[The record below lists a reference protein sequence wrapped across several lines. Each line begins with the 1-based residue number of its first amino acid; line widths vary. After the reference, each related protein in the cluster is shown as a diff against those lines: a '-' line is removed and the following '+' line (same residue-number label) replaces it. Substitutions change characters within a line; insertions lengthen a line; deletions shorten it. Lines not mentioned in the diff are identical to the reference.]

1 MRGEG
6 RSQAQRML
14 RMLVIS
20 ALFGAANKQAGP
32 VRMPGAPLLPGDLSN
47 QLAFPKAT
55 VANRIRECVERGT
68 ELLNARADGP
78 VAFNT
83 FRANRTKWD
92 DQNREVLRRLFKTDA
107 TRLTYDKTGHVPPG
121 AASPA
126 LEMQRLRDSVSDK
139 IALLQAI
146 LDQLEG
152 VASSAGDAART
163 AGGKMPIFVVH
174 TDEPALARTVARYLE
189 SQRFAPVIVSNK
201 PTEGEI
207 GVMQLD
213 AYREVK
219 FAVVLVAGDQV
230 STTASYGSAP
240 ERVPHAESLLWL
252 GYVAGRI
259 GRKRVCA
266 LYQPGLPVPGKDLGM
281 RGVEYDDGGVWKAVL
296 TKRIET
302 AGEEG

>member
-1 MRGEG
+1 
-6 RSQAQRML
+6 
-14 RMLVIS
+14 
-20 ALFGAANKQAGP
+20 
-32 VRMPGAPLLPGDLSN
+32 MPGAPLLPGDLAS

-55 VANRIRECVERGT
+55 VTNRIRECVERGN

-92 DQNREVLRRLFKTDA
+92 DQNREVLRRLFKSDA
-107 TRLTYDKTGHVPPG
+107 VRLTYDKTGHVPPG

-139 IALLQAI
+139 IDLLQSV

-152 VASSAGDAART
+152 GAASSAGSDAARAT
-163 AGGKMPIFVVH
+163 GGKTPVFIVH

-189 SQRFAPVIVSNK
+189 SQRFAPVIVSSK
-201 PTEGEI
+201 PSEGEI
-207 GVMQLD
+207 GVMQME
-213 AYREVK
+213 AYREVR

-230 STTASYGSAP
+230 SSTASFGGTP
-240 ERVPHAESLLWL
+240 ERVPHGESLLWL

-281 RGVEYDDGGVWKAVL
+281 RGVEYDDAGAWKTLL

-302 AGEEG
+302 AGEDG

>member
-1 MRGEG
+1 M
-6 RSQAQRML
+6 S
-14 RMLVIS
+14 
-20 ALFGAANKQAGP
+20 GAH
-32 VRMPGAPLLPGDLSN
+32 LLPSDLAK

-55 VANRIRECVERGT
+55 IVNRIRECVDRGV

-83 FRANRTKWD
+83 FRANRSKWD

-107 TRLTYDKTGHVPPG
+107 ARLSYDKTGHVPPG
-121 AASPA
+121 GASPA

-139 IALLQAI
+139 IVLLQSI

-152 VASSAGDAART
+152 MSDGGGTDSPRSGGSAKT
-163 AGGKMPIFVVH
+163 PVFVVH
-174 TDEPALARTVARYLE
+174 VNESALARTVARVLE
-189 SQRFAPVIVSNK
+189 GQRFSPVIVSNK
-201 PTEGEI
+201 PGENEI
-207 GVMQLD
+207 GVMQLE
-213 AYREVK
+213 AYREVR

-230 STTASYGSAP
+230 AGSSYGAQP

-266 LYQPGLPVPGKDLGM
+266 LYQPGLPVPGRDLGM
-281 RGVEYDDGGVWKAVL
+281 RGVEYDDAGAWKTMLA
-296 TKRIET
+296 KRIET
-302 AGEEG
+302 AGEDGG